1 VTHVDPTTLPDA
13 EPHPVLP
20 WLTTPRRAWLYRVL
34 TAVGALAILYGLV
47 SGEEA
52 AAWLGL
58 AVALS
63 NVTPA
68 AHTPTSR

>member
-1 VTHVDPTTLPDA
+1 MSHVDPTTPPEA

-34 TAVGALAILYGLV
+34 LASGALAVLYGLA
-47 SGEEA
+47 SGEEVA
-52 AAWLGL
+52 LWLGL

-68 AHTPTSR
+68 ANTPTSR